1 MAKIGIKGL
10 AYAPYTSGGDG
21 SAITYGTGVW
31 LDDYMIK
38 ADLGEERNDVKFY
51 ADDHQIDAEN
61 GINGITLS
69 LELANFTD
77 ALDKALLGHNA
88 AQSGD
93 QLNVTD
99 EDAPFVGIGFIRKER
114 HKGNVLYHGY
124 WIYKIQFSKDTD
136 SAQTK
141 GESIDFQTETISGNG
156 MGVILTS
163 GGKVFYYS
171 HIRNATEATVVSWL
185 KGMAGISS

>member
-10 AYAPYTSGGDG
+10 AYAPFTSGGDG
-21 SAITYGTGVW
+21 SAISYGTGVW
-31 LDDYMIK
+31 LDDYMVK
-38 ADLGEERNDVKFY
+38 ADLSEERSSVKFY

-61 GINGITLS
+61 GITGISLT
-69 LELANFTD
+69 LELAALTD
-77 ALDKALLGHNA
+77 ALDKALLGHA
-88 AQSGD
+88 AAASGD
-93 QLNVTD
+93 QLNVTAD
-99 EDAPFVGIGFIRKER
+99 DSPFVGIGFIRKER
-114 HKGNVLYHGY
+114 HKGSVTYHGY

-141 GESIDFQTETISGNG
+141 GETIDFQTETISGSG

-185 KGMAGISS
+185 KGMAGIS

>member
-10 AYAPYTSGGDG
+10 AYAPYTSGGNG

-38 ADLGEERNDVKFY
+38 ADLSEERSDVKFY

-61 GINGITLS
+61 GINGVSLS

-77 ALDKALLGHNA
+77 NLDKALLGDVA
-88 AQSGD
+88 GTSPE
-93 QLNVTD
+93 LNVTD
-99 EDAPFVGIGFIRKER
+99 ADSPFVGIGFIRKER
-114 HKGNVLYHGY
+114 FKGTVTYHAY

-141 GESIDFQTETISGNG
+141 AESIDFQTESISGNA
-156 MGVILTS
+156 MGVILAS
-163 GGKVFYYS
+163 GGNVIYYS
-171 HIRNATEATVVSWL
+171 HARQSTEAAAISWL
-185 KGMAGISS
+185 KGKAGIS